1 MPILHRFVE
10 RLERAEGLDRVADK
24 LAEFGRPLSA
34 RPGLSDA
41 LTGRWLGHSVHPM
54 VVAVPIGCW
63 TSAAILDVTSPGSA
77 AARRLV
83 GAGVLGAVP
92 AALTGTADWLDTA
105 GAERRVGTAHAL
117 ANDIAVGAFAMS
129 WLARRRGSNWIGA
142 GLTGI
147 GLGAMGVAGY
157 LGGHLAYA
165 RGVGINTTAFQSGPD
180 DWTAIADTDDLE
192 PGRATQVDL
201 DGLALLVVKRGGLVH
216 VLEDRCTHRGAPLS
230 DGDVVNG
237 CIECP
242 WHGSRFELTDGS
254 VRSGPASIPQPAYE
268 TRIVDGRV
276 EIRRAEPGG
285 LRTAP
290 VGAAHGQAS

>member
-1 MPILHRFVE
+1 MPILHRFVD
-10 RLERAEGLDRVADK
+10 RLERADRLDRVADK
-24 LAEFGRPLSA
+24 LAALGRPLSA
-34 RPGLSDA
+34 RPALRDA

-63 TSAAILDVTSPGSA
+63 AGAAILDITSPATA
-77 AARRLV
+77 ASRRLV
-83 GAGVLGAVP
+83 GVGVLAAAP
-92 AALTGTADWLDTA
+92 AALTGTADWLDTS

-129 WLARRRGSNWIGA
+129 WLARRRGSKWLGF
-142 GLTGI
+142 GLTGL

-180 DWTAIADTDDLE
+180 DWTAVVASNELE
-192 PGRATQVDL
+192 PGVPTQVDL
-201 DGLALLVVKRGGLVH
+201 DGLALLVVSRGGVVQ

-230 DGDVVNG
+230 DGEIVNG

-242 WHGSRFELTDGS
+242 WHLSRFDLVDGS
-254 VRSGPASIPQPAYE
+254 VRQGPASIPQPAYE

-276 EIRRAEPGG
+276 EIRRAEPGT

-290 VGAAHGQAS
+290 VGAGHGRAS